1 MLRRMNIARWIK
13 KSRIKRRYN
22 FRCRRKPGS
31 TRNPRHVFNRHEPW
45 GRPKWNKRR
54 IKKENARRRVPKG
67 EEALRKVA
75 TEPLNEIRDIDIV
88 MRGTAYIAS
97 SLVLATIYLLAVI
110 GLTYCMPPAIFIV
123 VYYIFMSGC
132 PRWILYELCKILY
145 IASAIYLTVSLGL
158 AKGAIMASFWSFA
171 TAWTISL
178 SCTTSSCRAVRDGSY
193 TSSAKL
199 STLQAQ
205 YI

>member
-1 MLRRMNIARWIK
+1 MLRRMNMARWIK

-31 TRNPRHVFNRHEPW
+31 THNPRHVFNRHEPW

-54 IKKENARRRVPKG
+54 IKKQNVRRRVSKSK
-67 EEALRKVA
+67 EALRKVA
-75 TEPLNEIRDIDIV
+75 TEPLNEMRDIDIV

-123 VYYIFMSGC
+123 VYYIFMSG
-132 PRWILYELCKILY
+132 
-145 IASAIYLTVSLGL
+145 
-158 AKGAIMASFWSFA
+158 
-171 TAWTISL
+171 
-178 SCTTSSCRAVRDGSY
+178 
-193 TSSAKL
+193 
-199 STLQAQ
+199 
-205 YI
+205 